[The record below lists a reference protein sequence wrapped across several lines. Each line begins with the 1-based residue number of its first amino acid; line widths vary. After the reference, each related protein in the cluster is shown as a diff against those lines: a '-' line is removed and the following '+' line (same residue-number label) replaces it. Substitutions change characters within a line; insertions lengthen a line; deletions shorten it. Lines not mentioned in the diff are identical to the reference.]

1 MGLYESVRETIMMLF
16 SLGFPLFFIMMGIGF
31 AVGALAVVMILGT
44 LSFVVVLALIYAGV
58 IRISPILDFAERLVD
73 LFLPGVKEKVADN
86 IRKSL
91 TVEGSPTEGKKL
103 FLFHP
108 HGMFSTSHF
117 FHIGTTLTSW
127 PVRNVRP
134 TVIYWG
140 KYLPFGTEIFE
151 RFRAVSSEYGS
162 MKSVLK
168 GGGGGGSSL
177 AVTLG
182 GVREMLHIVPGVM
195 QISIAKKRGIFRMAI
210 ETGVPL
216 VPVLCYGE
224 NEQFQIA
231 KVWGLEWLQKWLTTH
246 GLCIPIPSLAS
257 WHRWA
262 QLFSTGLETP
272 VHSVIGDEVEVGE
285 GRVAT
290 DKEIVE
296 LREKYISAIKKL
308 YKKTRPSW
316 YKDELVII

>member
-1 MGLYESVRETIMMLF
+1 MGLYESVRERIMMLF
-16 SLGFPLFFIMMGIGF
+16 SLGFPLFFIMMGVGF
-31 AVGALAVVMILGT
+31 AVGALAVIIILGT
-44 LSFVVVLALIYAGV
+44 LSFVVGLALIYAGV
-58 IRISPILDFAERLVD
+58 IRISPIFDFAERLID

-91 TVEGSPTEGKKL
+91 TVEGSPREGKKL

-134 TVIYWG
+134 TAIYWG
-140 KYLPFGTEIFE
+140 NYVPFGREIYE
-151 RFRAVSSEYGS
+151 RFGAVSSDYAS
-162 MKSVLK
+162 MKKVLK
-168 GGGGGGSSL
+168 GDGGDSL

-182 GVREMLHIVPGVM
+182 GVREMLHIIPGVM
-195 QISIAKKRGIFRMAI
+195 KICIAKKYGIFRMAI

-224 NEQFQIA
+224 NEQFQLAEI
-231 KVWGLEWLQKWLTTH
+231 WGLKWLHKWLATH
-246 GLCIPIPSLAS
+246 GHCIPIPSLSS
-257 WHRWA
+257 WRRWA

-272 VHSVIGDEVEVGE
+272 VHSVIGDEVKVGE
-285 GRVAT
+285 KREAT
-290 DKEIVE
+290 DKEIIE
-296 LREKYISAIKKL
+296 LREKYISAIKEL